1 MAYLTSSSTLLQ
13 SSREI
18 RLKTFFFAFCV
29 YQRNFQL
36 FEIKRRFIGEEMIEK
51 NFIEKIYF
59 SEDIVVGNILQVE
72 KDRIVLHSNE

>member
-18 RLKTFFFAFCV
+18 RLKTIFFAFFV

-36 FEIKRRFIGEEMIEK
+36 FEVKKRFIEEMIEK